1 MTTTLLFWIRV
12 GAIALLVYTLFT
24 MIRPMIRR
32 KYIVPKNKKEW
43 GSLGSDLFSLAA
55 GIFLLFILQKNY
67 AAPMDA
73 VMQYKSKPLPAFQFR
88 NLDTNT
94 DESLQQYADKVVI
107 LNIWA
112 TWCPP
117 CRAEMPA
124 LDELQQKYPDKL
136 RVLAIS
142 DESDDKIRQFLST
155 HPFHFTT
162 GSFASSNAL
171 LESINSRPVSILVV
185 KGKVEDI
192 VVGARGFSFFSDWV
206 LPYMEE

>member
-1 MTTTLLFWIRV
+1 M
-12 GAIALLVYTLFT
+12 
-24 MIRPMIRR
+24 
-32 KYIVPKNKKEW
+32 
-43 GSLGSDLFSLAA
+43 AA

-88 NLDTNT
+88 NLSSNRE
-94 DESLQQYADKVVI
+94 ESLQQYADKVVI

-117 CRAEMPA
+117 CRAEMPD
-124 LDELQQKYPDKL
+124 LDELQQKHPEQLK
-136 RVLAIS
+136 VLAIS
-142 DESDDKIRQFLST
+142 DEPDDKIRSFLAT
-155 HPFHFTT
+155 HPFQFTT
-162 GSFASSNAL
+162 GSFTSSNAL

-192 VVGARGFSFFSDWV
+192 VVGARGYSFFSDWV
-206 LPYMEE
+206 LPYINE

>member
-1 MTTTLLFWIRV
+1 MTSTLLFWIRI

-43 GSLGSDLFSLAA
+43 GSLGSDVFSLAA
-55 GIFLLFILQKNY
+55 GVFLLFILQKNY

-88 NLDTNT
+88 NLSNSTE
-94 DESLQQYADKVVI
+94 ESLQQYADNVVI

-117 CRAEMPA
+117 CRAEMPE
-124 LDELQQKYPDKL
+124 LDELQKKYPDKL
-136 RVLAIS
+136 KVLAIS
-142 DESDDKIRQFLST
+142 DETDEKIRQFLST
-155 HPFHFTT
+155 HPFGFTT
-162 GSFASSNAL
+162 GSFTSSNDL

-192 VVGARGFSFFSDWV
+192 VVGARGYSFFSDWV
-206 LPYMEE
+206 LPYINE